1 MIETKRFLADFR
13 LYQLMSP
20 SLPIGA
26 FTYSQ
31 GLEWAVEHGWVT
43 DQKSLQKWLEDM
55 LHHSLVTME
64 LPLLQ
69 RLYQAMN
76 AQDIRTV
83 NRWSQWLYACRETKE
98 MRLEEKQRGLAAVR
112 LLRQLDQRFNNL
124 LDEVEHYNQLVA
136 FALAAN
142 LWQIDSDDLC
152 AGYLWSWLENATMAG
167 VKLIPLGQT
176 QGQQI
181 LLEVS
186 TRLPEAIAASRQVE
200 DHEIGSFTPAQAI
213 ASSRHETQYTRLYR
227 S

>member
-1 MIETKRFLADFR
+1 MANSKNVLPDFR

-31 GLEWAVEHGWVT
+31 GLEWAIEKGWVT
-43 DQKSLQKWLEDM
+43 NQESLQGWLADV
-55 LHHSLVTME
+55 LHHSLVTLE
-64 LPLLQ
+64 LPILS
-69 RLYQAMN
+69 RLYLAFEQ
-76 AQDIRTV
+76 QDMPAV
-83 NRWSQWLYACRETKE
+83 NHWNQWLYACRETKE
-98 MRLEEKQRGLAAVR
+98 LRLEELQRGKATARLLKQLDEQFTPSSMAYAEANQLAGFSLAAIHWGI
-112 LLRQLDQRFNNL
+112 NA
-124 LDEVEHYNQLVA
+124 E
-136 FALAAN
+136 AL
-142 LWQIDSDDLC
+142 S

-176 QGQQI
+176 AGQQI
-181 LLEVS
+181 LLS
-186 TRLPEAIAASRQVE
+186 LSQQLPDALLAASTVE

>member
-1 MIETKRFLADFR
+1 MSDTKSVLADFR

-31 GLEWAVEHGWVT
+31 GLEWAVEQGWVT
-43 DQKSLQKWLEDM
+43 DQNSLQGWLLDI
-55 LHHSLVTME
+55 LHHSLVTLE
-64 LPLLQ
+64 LPILR
-69 RLYQAMN
+69 RLYQAAEM
-76 AQDIRTV
+76 QDIKALKYW
-83 NRWSQWLYACRETKE
+83 NQCLYANRETKE
-98 MRLEEKQRGLAAVR
+98 LRLEEQQRGLATVR
-112 LLRQLDQRFNNL
+112 LLNQLDEQFAPILNEL
-124 LDEVEHYNQLVA
+124 EQDNQLVA

-142 LWQIDSDDLC
+142 AWKIDIESLC

-176 QGQQI
+176 AGQQI
-181 LLEVS
+181 LLSAS
-186 TRLPEAIAASRQVE
+186 TQLPAALAASMLVN
-200 DHEIGSFTPAQAI
+200 DHEIGSFTSAQVI